1 MRAFATLLIIV
12 YHLLDVSG
20 QTNNNAD
27 SLGQFSSRLNV
38 AVTIFFVLSGY
49 LLFKPFVQATLLGF
63 PFPNSSDFYL
73 TRLVRIMPAY
83 WIALIVLWRIN
94 ATDIPDFSG
103 LLRNIFLIHPLTS
116 QNVFTGIRQAWTLS
130 VEVFFYL
137 SLPWIAIFIRA
148 CTRNKTP
155 KEVARSLFVCLI
167 ALYGFAYAYRIFFHQ
182 VPTKHFETHAL
193 LLPAHFDTFALGM
206 LIAVA
211 VVTLRVFPQ
220 LGELQT
226 KLARMGPVFFLISG
240 ASWLWSTQ
248 IGWAL
253 GLNQSRFR
261 IDLFGRFLYGIASVC
276 FVIPFCLNVGNS
288 RIVKIFGSRL
298 FVWLG
303 SISYGMYLW
312 HYLFLDG
319 NFADKYMP
327 YDKYDMGIATRMLI
341 TIPGTI
347 AIAAVSYYLIERPLL
362 RALNRTMQ
370 KRKIQNHLM

>member
-1 MRAFATLLIIV
+1 M
-12 YHLLDVSG
+12 YHLFSVSG
-20 QTNNNAD
+20 QTINNPHG
-27 SLGQFSSRLNV
+27 LGEFSGRLNV
-38 AVTIFFVLSGY
+38 AVSIFFVLSGY
-49 LLFKPFVQATLLGF
+49 LLFKPFVQAILLEI
-63 PFPNSSDFYL
+63 PFPHTQFFYL
-73 TRLVRIMPAY
+73 KRFVRIMPAY
-83 WIALIVLWRIN
+83 WIALIVLWKIDAVN
-94 ATDIPDFSG
+94 FPNISG
-103 LLRNIFLIHPLTS
+103 FMRSLFLIHTFTIW
-116 QNVFTGIRQAWTLS
+116 NVFTGIRQTWTLS

-137 SLPWIAIFIRA
+137 SLPWIAILIRA

-182 VPTKHFETHAL
+182 VPIKHFETYAL

-206 LIAVA
+206 LIAA
-211 VVTLRVFPQ
+211 VVITLRVFPQ
-220 LGELQT
+220 LGELQA

-253 GLNQSRFR
+253 ELNQPRFR
-261 IDLFGRFLYGIASVC
+261 IDLFGHFLYGIASVC
-276 FVIPFCLNVGNS
+276 FVFPFCLNAGNS
-288 RIVKIFGSRL
+288 QIVKTFGSRL

-319 NFADKYMP
+319 DFANTHMP
-327 YDKYDMGIATRMLI
+327 YDIHDMGIATRMLI

-347 AIAAVSYYLIERPLL
+347 AIATVSYYLIERPLL

-370 KRKIQNHLM
+370 KRKMLN